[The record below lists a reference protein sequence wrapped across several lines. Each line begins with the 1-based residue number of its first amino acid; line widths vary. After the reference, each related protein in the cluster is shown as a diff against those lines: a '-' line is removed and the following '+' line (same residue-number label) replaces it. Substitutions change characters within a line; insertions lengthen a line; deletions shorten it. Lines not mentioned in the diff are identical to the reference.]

1 MGLATIVFVL
11 NARAA
16 AKRRTLLWILA
27 GLCFAL
33 VLLSRSATS
42 LVATS
47 GVLVMLPLLYV
58 LRERSIRTVL
68 VSLLML
74 LILGSIA
81 MVVSL
86 NLEAALQVVGKDTS
100 LTGRVPLWMFLLD
113 QVQDRPWLGA
123 GYSAFWMGWTGPSE
137 FVSNVTGGW
146 YPSHAH
152 NGFLN
157 VALQLGGIGV
167 ALVLVGMATAVYRAL
182 RSLREG
188 PPQAGIFSLSVLGF
202 LTLTSMSESTLLAY
216 DSLFWLL
223 YTVAVF
229 LPIST
234 IGSTPPL
241 FGRSPL
247 QSSRAHVRVA
257 SRRGSASLG
266 VKRRLRK
273 LRSGNGR
280 MPDSP
285 QRSG

>member
-11 NARAA
+11 TARAA
-16 AKRRTLLWILA
+16 AKRRTLLWAMA
-27 GLCFAL
+27 GLSFAL

-47 GVLVMLPLLYV
+47 GVLVLLPLLYV
-58 LRERSIRTVL
+58 LRERSTRTVL
-68 VSLLML
+68 LLLLML
-74 LILGSIA
+74 LILGSIT

-100 LTGRVPLWMFLLD
+100 LTGRVPLWKFLVD

-152 NGFLN
+152 NGLLN
-157 VALQLGGIGV
+157 LALQLGGLGV
-167 ALVLVGMATAVYRAL
+167 VLFLVGMTTAAYRAL
-182 RSLREG
+182 RSLRDG
-188 PPQAGIFSLSVLGF
+188 PPEGGIFSLSMLGF
-202 LTLTSMSESTLLAY
+202 LVLTSMSESTLLAH

-229 LPIST
+229 LPVNTS
-234 IGSTPPL
+234 GSTRQP
-241 FGRSPL
+241 FGRSPS
-247 QSSRAHVRVA
+247 QFSRTDVRVA
-257 SRRGSASLG
+257 GRRGGASLG
-266 VKRRLRK
+266 VKRRLREIRQGDGRISRGPE
-273 LRSGNGR
+273 RSG
-280 MPDSP
+280 
-285 QRSG
+285 